1 MKIKNNGKK
10 IVHIGVDALMPG
22 DEIIADTRVADTPA
36 IKILASHGILTI
48 TDDNTIT
55 APKIETAPKT
65 ETAPVTPPAPAAP
78 AADTNDTPGK
88 KGSKKGVADPA
99 VK

>member
-22 DEIIADTRVADTPA
+22 DEIIADARVADTPA

-48 TDDNTIT
+48 TDDNTI
-55 APKIETAPKT
+55 TAPKT

-88 KGSKKGVADPA
+88 KGSKKGVADPV